1 MRAPARQKLSN
12 PAKGQAPIER
22 ITGTRKQGMSSRAIM
37 VNSALTTVTSRTET
51 LTRYGATMVR
61 LGLLCLAFAATSAS
75 AEALS
80 LAASLSLPA
89 SPAKARQLLL
99 TDDASKNDVPYI
111 RLQTPTNQR
120 IAEVQQSQLNQGVI
134 VPSSTP
140 VTLQIDPLAGHLGG
154 VSTMDVAGHT
164 GFTTSIANNLLG
176 VGITQ
181 AYGIAL
187 GDRLTVSPFAALDYN
202 RVDSTRLINLDSP
215 RPFTNDNAD
224 TGLTATFGIAAQP
237 HILADSRF
245 APTAF
250 AALVFGSDNHFA
262 VPREASSVGAR
273 IIQSIGSNGPEVA
286 WSEIGTGIDY
296 RLSKLSFVRA
306 SIIQT
311 FGHPNG
317 DSIAAQL
324 VWRARW

>member
-1 MRAPARQKLSN
+1 
-12 PAKGQAPIER
+12 
-22 ITGTRKQGMSSRAIM
+22 MSSMAIM
-37 VNSALTTVTSRTET
+37 VNSALMTVTRRRAT
-51 LTRYGATMVR
+51 LILYRATMVR
-61 LGLLCLAFAATSAS
+61 VGLLCLTFAATSVS
-75 AEALS
+75 AEPLS
-80 LAASLSLPA
+80 LSAALSLPA
-89 SPAKARQLLL
+89 SPAKTRQLLL

-120 IAEVQQSQLNQGVI
+120 IAEVPQLQLNQGVV
-134 VPSSTP
+134 VPSATP
-140 VTLQIDPLAGHLGG
+140 VNLQIEPLAGHLGG
-154 VSTMDVAGHT
+154 VSTLDVAGQA

-187 GDRLTVSPFAALDYN
+187 SDRLIVSPFAALDYN

-224 TGLTATFGIAAQP
+224 TGLTATLGIAAQP

-250 AALVFGSDNHFA
+250 AALVFGSDNHYA

-286 WSEIGTGIDY
+286 WSEVGTGIDY

-306 SIIQT
+306 SIMQT
-311 FGHPNG
+311 VGHPNG